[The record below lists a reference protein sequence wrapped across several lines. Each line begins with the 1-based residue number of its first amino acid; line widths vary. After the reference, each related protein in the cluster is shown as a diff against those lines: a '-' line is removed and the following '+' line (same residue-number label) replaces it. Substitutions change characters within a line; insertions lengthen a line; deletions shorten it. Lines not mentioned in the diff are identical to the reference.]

1 MAKKIWFIIY
11 PFQVTLKC
19 SVPYYTSPRQASA
32 QCCFS
37 THPISFPQQALFDFY
52 LSLTA
57 LSFALSTQGMRGSYT
72 QKMWLGTMC
81 SKLMVFET
89 SLTCFR
95 LKVVI
100 FLIQFRPQLAKARML
115 KSFFFLSRL
124 QMNNVDG
131 LNYNFISS
139 MPTLTDYPGVSRIQT
154 KSPILPYESPN
165 LLWAKQ
171 IKAHKK
177 TFISYILA
185 GFFVFW

>member
-1 MAKKIWFIIY
+1 
-11 PFQVTLKC
+11 
-19 SVPYYTSPRQASA
+19 
-32 QCCFS
+32 
-37 THPISFPQQALFDFY
+37 
-52 LSLTA
+52 
-57 LSFALSTQGMRGSYT
+57 
-72 QKMWLGTMC
+72 
-81 SKLMVFET
+81 
-89 SLTCFR
+89 
-95 LKVVI
+95 
-100 FLIQFRPQLAKARML
+100 
-115 KSFFFLSRL
+115 
-124 QMNNVDG
+124 MNNVDG